1 MTLKVSEDARLEI
14 KFVAYEV
21 EYQKLLSWLT
31 THPAGFSSA
40 FPPRLVNNVYFDTHC
55 YSAFAEN
62 LIGVSARTKV
72 RYRWYGD
79 SLEPDTGVLEVK
91 RKRNYFGWKLHYK
104 VPESPG
110 TQRSSWR
117 DIRQNLRKNLSNE
130 GKIWFD
136 ANPFPIL
143 INRYHRLYFL
153 SADGRI
159 RATVDTKQAVWDQR
173 FKSYPNYNR
182 SANLPNSLVVEFKF
196 NREHRDY
203 ASSVLQGMP
212 LRVSR
217 HSKYIN
223 GVRAIQGYK

>member
-1 MTLKVSEDARLEI
+1 MAMQVPEDARLEI
-14 KFVAYEV
+14 KFVSYEV
-21 EYQKLLSWLT
+21 EYQKLLSWLA

-55 YSAFAEN
+55 YSAFTEN
-62 LIGVSARTKV
+62 LMGVSARTKV
-72 RYRWYGD
+72 RYRWYGA
-79 SLEPDTGVLEVK
+79 SIEPDIGVLEVK

-104 VPESPG
+104 VPDKPG
-110 TQRSSWR
+110 TQGSSWR
-117 DIRQNLRKNLSNE
+117 DIRQNLRKHLSQE
-130 GKIWFD
+130 GRIWFD

-173 FKSYPNYNR
+173 FKSYPNYEHC
-182 SANLPNSLVVEFKF
+182 ANLPNSLVVEFKF
-196 NREHRDY
+196 NREDRDF

-223 GVRAIQGYK
+223 GVRAVQGY